1 MKCCRLKCQ
10 PTCKK
15 SLAVFDSLPKKDE
28 KSIKPY
34 GMEVC
39 ELRLRGGKDDRS
51 PVSRLRPLR
60 SRCTFFSRP
69 GVNTPLE
76 QITVW
81 FNALEEEKSFPLSF
95 QLCNAPALL
104 LKCSFVESSDARKHK
119 TRLWDPF
126 YDLCFCGREI
136 NLWPSTIW
144 RSVAIVVEIL
154 SKKTFLGRTKNNEP
168 LQVMTQE
175 KRFNICCSRCLR
187 LNWKPEWNSFGD

>member
-1 MKCCRLKCQ
+1 MKCGRVKCQ

-15 SLAVFDSLPKKDE
+15 SLGVFDSLPKKNE

-104 LKCSFVESSDARKHK
+104 LKCSFVESSYAREHK
-119 TRLWDPF
+119 TRPVLWF
-126 YDLCFCGREI
+126 VF
-136 NLWPSTIW
+136 LWKGNKFMA
-144 RSVAIVVEIL
+144 VYHL
-154 SKKTFLGRTKNNEP
+154 TKCRYCRWDSLE
-168 LQVMTQE
+168 E
-175 KRFNICCSRCLR
+175 DI
-187 LNWKPEWNSFGD
+187 FGSDKE